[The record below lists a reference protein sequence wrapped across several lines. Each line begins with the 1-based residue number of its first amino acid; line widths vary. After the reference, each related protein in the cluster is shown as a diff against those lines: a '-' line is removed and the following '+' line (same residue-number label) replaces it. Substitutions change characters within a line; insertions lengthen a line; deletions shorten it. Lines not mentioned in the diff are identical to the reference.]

1 MSQRRTEINNLKRLA
16 RKTKDVRM
24 RLRYDVIRL
33 HLQDRSRTEIADIL
47 NTTYQTVRNYINAYI
62 EAGVEGLEIDKS
74 SGRKTKL
81 NKEQEQQLYDCITSQ
96 LPKDVGFAPFVN
108 WTAALVCQWVL
119 KEFGVV
125 FSERGMR
132 DVFYRLKL
140 SYTRPTYTL
149 KKADPEKQEA
159 FQVELEEFK
168 KTDFRGNRLHP
179 VRR

>member
-1 MSQRRTEINNLKRLA
+1 MSRRRIEINNLKRLA
-16 RKTKDVRM
+16 SKTKDVRM
-24 RLRYDVIRL
+24 KLRYDVIRL
-33 HLQDRSRTEIADIL
+33 HLQDRKTSEIADIF
-47 NTTYQTVRNYINAYI
+47 NITYQTVRNYINAYTKS
-62 EAGVEGLEIDKS
+62 GVDGLVIDKS

-81 NKEQEQQLYDCITSQ
+81 SKEQEQQLYECISTQ

-108 WTAALVCQWVL
+108 WTASLACLWVL

-159 FQVELEEFK
+159 FKATFELLK
-168 KTDFRGNRLHP
+168 KN
-179 VRR
+179 